1 MIEITLTFEGG
12 LADKHQLDFYDAAHA
27 LVGFERSLALV
38 THFVLN
44 GEIITQAPALKGA
57 RIFTEAPADGSWKV
71 IARIS
76 ALALAAGSVGRDSPV
91 GYAVTSM
98 FDAVLHGSMGFH
110 VDYDKTFQQQLSEQR
125 HKGVVTKAKVQ
136 SLIEKCETSIADIH
150 RPMVGSRTAE
160 IACIS
165 GKPTPSEPETKLGPD
180 MTPLTYEYLMD
191 EQNSDTM
198 EELTGKVS
206 SYNINTFKGRAFIVE
221 EARTVSFELTDKA
234 KTPKQTNRI
243 TQSLRFNNADKRDK
257 RALIEVHG
265 YRVESRNGR
274 LKHLNLIKVNDYDD
288 LDL

>member
-12 LADKHQLDFYDAAHA
+12 LADEHQLDFYDAAHA

-57 RIFTEAPADGSWKV
+57 RILTEAPADGSWKV
-71 IARIS
+71 IARIAS
-76 ALALAAGSVGRDSPV
+76 LALVAGSVGKDSPV

-98 FDAVLHGSMGFH
+98 FDAVLNGSMGFH

-125 HKGVVTKAKVQ
+125 NKGVVTQAKVQ
-136 SLIEKCETSIADIH
+136 SLIEKCESSIADIH
-150 RPMVGSRTAE
+150 RPMVGSRTAKV
-160 IACIS
+160 ACIS
-165 GKPTPSEPETKLGPD
+165 GKPTTNERETKLGPD

-191 EQNSDTM
+191 ERNSDSI

-206 SYNINTFKGRAFIVE
+206 SYNINTFKGRAFILQE
-221 EARTVSFELTDKA
+221 GRTVSFELTDKA
-234 KTPKQTNRI
+234 KTPKQTNRV
-243 TQSLRFNNADKRDK
+243 TRSLRLNNADKKDQ

-274 LKHLNLIKVNDYDD
+274 LKHLNLIKVHDYDD
-288 LDL
+288 LKI